1 MVDLHC
7 TLHTDK
13 NQKEI
18 TRHGSVL
25 FPVACY
31 EDDMACTGVPIHWH
45 DEFEYILAFNGTI
58 HLHVGTEPITL
69 RQGAGILI
77 NAGLLHSVSHS
88 LRKPSILRS
97 LVVHPDLIAGSPQ
110 SCYWQELVL
119 PFYGRQNLPFLLMEG
134 NEPWHA
140 TIAHLMMHAWDA
152 ITQETEAYTIE
163 ARYVLSKA
171 LHILCQNLPSSPI
184 PISRDVSLLER
195 MKLLLQYIEQ
205 HYAETISN
213 QTLMRLAACS
223 ESVLLRSFKKTV
235 GTSPMN
241 YLQNY
246 RIQQA
251 SSLLLSTDMTSSEI
265 AIVTG
270 FHDISYFTKIFHR
283 TTGLAPQR
291 FRAAHRTK

>member
-1 MVDLHC
+1 MTDLHC
-7 TLHTDK
+7 NLHTDK

-18 TRHGSVL
+18 TQHGNVL
-25 FPVACY
+25 FPAACY
-31 EDDMACTGVPIHWH
+31 EDDMSCTSVPIHWH
-45 DEFEYILAFNGTI
+45 DEFEYILTFKGTI

-77 NAGLLHSVSHS
+77 NAGVLHSVAYS
-88 LRKPSILRS
+88 LHKPSTLRS
-97 LVVHPDLIAGSPQ
+97 LVVHPGLIAGSPQ
-110 SCYWQELVL
+110 SCYWQELIL
-119 PFYGRQNLPFLLMEG
+119 PFYGRQDLPFLLMDGSES
-134 NEPWHA
+134 WHTA
-140 TIAHLMMHAWDA
+140 IAQLMMHAWDA
-152 ITQETEAYTIE
+152 ITQETKAYTIE
-163 ARYVLSKA
+163 ARYALSKA
-171 LHILCQNLPSSPI
+171 LHILCQNLPSSPTS
-184 PISRDVSLLER
+184 ISRDANLLER

-235 GTSPMN
+235 GISPMN
-241 YLQNY
+241 YLQRY
-246 RIQQA
+246 RIQRA

-265 AIVTG
+265 AIATG